1 MERRYGKRSRRQMGG
16 SGVDEDTNQ
25 NIYDN
30 KKSRFAKEGLEKIH
44 ASLPLPLE
52 VETIYLAISDDPTT
66 SGDGS
71 ISANGQGFTGLLQQS
86 SSYAAA
92 CPVDTP

>member
-1 MERRYGKRSRRQMGG
+1 MPKAEGPEKDRDSILGPAMERCYGKSSRRQMGG

-52 VETIYLAISDDPTT
+52 AETIYPAISDDAAT
-66 SGDGS
+66 SSDG
-71 ISANGQGFTGLLQQS
+71 
-86 SSYAAA
+86 
-92 CPVDTP
+92 

>member
-1 MERRYGKRSRRQMGG
+1 MERYYGKRSRWQMGG

-30 KKSRFAKEGLEKIH
+30 KKACFAKEGLEKIH

-52 VETIYLAISDDPTT
+52 AETICLAISDDPTT
-66 SGDGS
+66 SGDGW
-71 ISANGQGFTGLLQQS
+71 ISPNGQGFT
-86 SSYAAA
+86 
-92 CPVDTP
+92 

>member
-1 MERRYGKRSRRQMGG
+1 MERYYGKRSRRQMGG

-30 KKSRFAKEGLEKIH
+30 KKSCFAKEGLDKIH

-52 VETIYLAISDDPTT
+52 AENIYLAISDDLTT
-66 SGDGS
+66 SGDGW
-71 ISANGQGFTGLLQQS
+71 ISPNGHGFT
-86 SSYAAA
+86 
-92 CPVDTP
+92 

>member
-1 MERRYGKRSRRQMGG
+1 MKRCYGKRSRRQMGG

-30 KKSRFAKEGLEKIH
+30 KKPCFAKEGLEKIH

-52 VETIYLAISDDPTT
+52 VETIYLAIRDDQTT
-66 SGDGS
+66 SGDDS
-71 ISANGQGFTGLLQQS
+71 VSPNGQGFT
-86 SSYAAA
+86 
-92 CPVDTP
+92 

>member
-1 MERRYGKRSRRQMGG
+1 MERCYGKSSRRQMGG

-25 NIYDN
+25 NVYDN
-30 KKSRFAKEGLEKIH
+30 KDSHFAKEGLEKIH

-71 ISANGQGFTGLLQQS
+71 ISTNGQGFT
-86 SSYAAA
+86 
-92 CPVDTP
+92 

>member
-30 KKSRFAKEGLEKIH
+30 EKSRFAKEGLEKIH

-66 SGDGS
+66 SSDGS
-71 ISANGQGFTGLLQQS
+71 ISANGQGFT
-86 SSYAAA
+86 
-92 CPVDTP
+92 